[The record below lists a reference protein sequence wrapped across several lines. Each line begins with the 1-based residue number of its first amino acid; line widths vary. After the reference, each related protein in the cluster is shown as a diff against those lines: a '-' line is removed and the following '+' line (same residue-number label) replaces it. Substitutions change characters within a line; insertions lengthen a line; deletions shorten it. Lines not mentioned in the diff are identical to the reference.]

1 MGHMCGIFDP
11 KISRGSLRMAGAGKV
26 VCVTGASGFIASW
39 LVNLLLRR
47 GYTVKATLRDPA
59 DPRRTGHLRSLEGAT
74 ERLHLFRANLVEE
87 GSFDAAIDGC
97 DCVFHTASP
106 VLLGEVNDP
115 QAELLDP
122 AVKGTLNV
130 LNSSSKTSTVKR
142 VIVTSSIAAVLCNA
156 KPLSS
161 DVIVDETWFS
171 DTNFYEQSKAW
182 YPLSK
187 TLAEEA
193 AWKFAKEHSLDLITI
208 NPCFVIGPLLQPTLN
223 AGNEAIL
230 KLINGSSTFPNLS
243 FGWVDVKDVCEAHI
257 LAYENPSA
265 SGRYCLAE
273 RVLHYSDVVKLIK
286 EIYPSIQ
293 VPHKTADDNPFPPN
307 IKISQEKAKGLGINF
322 TPFEESLKETIESL
336 KEKGFVSL

>member
-1 MGHMCGIFDP
+1 
-11 KISRGSLRMAGAGKV
+11 MAGAGKV

-130 LNSSSKTSTVKR
+130 LNSCSKTSTVKR
-142 VIVTSSIAAVLCNA
+142 VIVTSSTAAVLFNE

-161 DVIVDETWFS
+161 DVMVDETWFS
-171 DTNFYEQSKAW
+171 DSDFCEQNKAW
-182 YPLSK
+182 YMVSK

-193 AWKFAKEHSLDLITI
+193 AWKFAKDHSLDLVTI
-208 NPCFVIGPLLQPTLN
+208 NPALVIGPLLQPTLN
-223 AGNEAIL
+223 ESNAMIL
-230 KLINGSSTFPNLS
+230 KLINGSSTFPNLV
-243 FGWVDVKDVCEAHI
+243 FGWVGVKDVCEAHI

-265 SGRYCLAE
+265 SGRYILSE
-273 RVLHYSDVVKLIK
+273 RVMHFSDIVKLIK

-293 VPHKTADDNPFPPN
+293 VPHKPADKNPFPP
-307 IKISQEKAKGLGINF
+307 IFQISQEKAKGLGINF
-322 TPFEESLKETIESL
+322 APVEEALKETIESL